1 MTDAKVQDIEDQVK
15 KQALT
20 LLEKMGVVASI
31 EVAKEGENLL
41 VNVESEEHKGLL
53 IGARGESLTAFQTIL
68 NLIAKNESGE
78 WQNILV
84 NVGDWREKQED
95 YLISLAKHA
104 AARAVE
110 TGKPQQL
117 YNLNPGQRKVV
128 HTYLATDDSVVS
140 ESEGE
145 GRERFLVIR
154 AKGDGATQ

>member
-1 MTDAKVQDIEDQVK
+1 MTKANTQTIEEQVK
-15 KQALT
+15 EQATT
-20 LLEKMGVVASI
+20 LLEKMGVVAAI
-31 EVAKEGENLL
+31 EVAKKDDNLS

-68 NLIAKNESGE
+68 NLIAKNVSGE

-104 AARAVE
+104 AVRAVE

-128 HTYLATDDSVVS
+128 HTYLATDDSVIS

-145 GRERFLVIR
+145 GRERFLIIR
-154 AKGDGATQ
+154 AKGDAATQ